1 MAVGCATVFRM
12 CAQPSGCVAGS
23 YDSSASDGEG
33 AWPGAEFEPG
43 LVSVIVPTY
52 NRAGLIGRALD
63 SLEAQ
68 TWERL
73 EIVVVDDGST
83 DDTAERLR
91 LRAAPGKGRT
101 LRVITQ
107 ANAGVSAARNAGTR
121 ASRGEFIVYLD
132 SDDVLYAEAIGRYVE
147 ALRASG
153 AAYCFSPI
161 DMTDE
166 NGAPLPERR
175 RYYPR
180 ADARDPLF
188 ECFWLVHGACYR
200 RAALA
205 AAGPWNEAL
214 RRNEDHE
221 FFWRLKV
228 AADLG
233 LHLDV
238 VQGEYR
244 QHSREQLHNELGW
257 ERFYE
262 VRLESLDLFVG
273 WLEATGR
280 LDRAMRVRAAG
291 HYRLL
296 GMRLA
301 ALGRMRAKNHAL
313 GRVAELCR
321 GFWHPVRLSTAWRA
335 VNVSWFFEYTARAR
349 YEWGRLRRGKTS
361 ARAVAGSSGG
371 RPELLFV
378 SPVFPEA
385 EGPGP
390 ARRAQAVIDALS
402 REHRVSLLVVE
413 AGWHVAPADGWRA
426 DYLGGR
432 WTRVPLRSAGRARW
446 RRAVLRRWAWLHDLV
461 WRDPIIWAELAP
473 PRIAEVRRAV
483 EGRRFDVVHAFRLS
497 MAESALALREGLS
510 AGARFQLDVDD
521 VESVAA
527 GRMAGVLRAN
537 GESGAAREH
546 AHLARAYA
554 RVEARVL
561 PRFDRVF
568 ACSEVDRARLAGGHA
583 DVRVLPNVAP
593 GPEVMP
599 GPAER
604 GAAGFRW
611 LFVGAL
617 KYYPNVEGVAWFG
630 REVLPRLRAARACEL
645 IVGGRRL
652 EDRWRRQL
660 EAMDGLRLIGEFA
673 RAEEVFAGAD
683 ALVVP
688 LRSGGGTRIKILEAF
703 ANGRPVVSTAVGAE
717 GLEAVDGRDF
727 LRADTVEEFA
737 AQCLRLMDDAGLRAR
752 LAENGRRLWAERY
765 SPEAM
770 ARVLAADGSGGR
782 E

>member
-1 MAVGCATVFRM
+1 M
-12 CAQPSGCVAGS
+12 
-23 YDSSASDGEG
+23 
-33 AWPGAEFEPG
+33 
-43 LVSVIVPTY
+43 IVPTY
-52 NRAGLIGRALD
+52 NRARLLGRALD

-68 TWERL
+68 TWARL

-91 LRAAPGKGRT
+91 ERCAPGAGRE
-101 LRVITQ
+101 LRVLSQ

-132 SDDVLYAEAIGRYVE
+132 SDDVLYPEAIERYVG

-161 DMTDE
+161 DTTDE
-166 NGAPLPERR
+166 NGEPSPLRR
-175 RYYPR
+175 RYYPK

-188 ECFWLVHGACYR
+188 DCFWLVHGACYR

-214 RRNEDHE
+214 RMNEDHE

-228 AADLG
+228 AAGLG
-233 LHLDV
+233 FHLDV

-244 QHSREQLHNELGW
+244 QHSREQLHNALGW
-257 ERFYE
+257 TRFYE
-262 VRLESLDLFVG
+262 VRLESLDLFAG
-273 WLEATGR
+273 WLDATGR
-280 LDRAMRVRAAG
+280 LDRAMRVRVAG
-291 HYRLL
+291 HYRML

-335 VNVSWFFEYTARAR
+335 VNVSWFFEYASRAR
-349 YEWGRLRRGKTS
+349 YVWGKLRRGKRG
-361 ARAVAGSSGG
+361 ACEAGRAAG

-378 SPVFPEA
+378 SPLFPDA

-390 ARRAQAVIDALS
+390 ARRAQAVIEALS
-402 REHRVSLLVVE
+402 REHRVTLLVVE
-413 AGWHVAPADGWRA
+413 VGWHAAPAEGWKP

-432 WTRVPLRSAGRARW
+432 WIHVPLRRAVRARW

-461 WRDPIIWAELAP
+461 WQDPLDWAELAP
-473 PRIAEVRRAV
+473 RRIAEVRRAV
-483 EGRRFDVVHAFRLS
+483 DGRRFDVVHAFRLS
-497 MAESALALREGLS
+497 MAESALVLREGLS

-521 VESVAA
+521 MEAEAA
-527 GRMAGVLRAN
+527 WRLAALMRAN
-537 GESGAAREH
+537 GDDNAARERE
-546 AHLARAYA
+546 HLARAYGRA
-554 RVEARVL
+554 EAKWL
-561 PRFDRVF
+561 PKFDRLFV
-568 ACSEVDRARLAGGHA
+568 CSDVDRGRLAGGHA
-583 DVRVLPNVAP
+583 DVRVLPNVTP
-593 GPEVMP
+593 GPEVVAP
-599 GPAER
+599 SPVEEGRA
-604 GAAGFRW
+604 GTGFRW

-617 KYYPNVEGVAWFG
+617 AYYPNVEGVAWFG

-652 EDRWRRQL
+652 AEDWRRRL
-660 EAMDGLRLIGEFA
+660 EAMDGVRYIGEFA

-703 ANGRPVVSTAVGAE
+703 ANGRPVVSTALGAE
-717 GLEAVDGRDF
+717 GLEAVEGRDF
-727 LRADTVEEFA
+727 LRADTAEEFV
-737 AQCLRLMDDAGLRAR
+737 AQCARLMDDGGLRAR

-765 SPEAM
+765 SPEAL
-770 ARVLAADGSGGR
+770 ARLLAADAGPVAASGNGGR
-782 E
+782 A